1 MKKLIAAIAIAA
13 AATAWTTVQAAEY
26 PDRPIGVAVSYG
38 AGGATDFQARIV
50 TMVAGNEDILGQPI
64 YIINKPGA
72 GGRVGW
78 NWFATDAESDGY
90 TLSAYNIPHFIAQ
103 SHKGDEKYSADA
115 FEPIANWGEDPAVV
129 IVPKDSPYNTMGELI
144 EFAKANPG
152 KVTTSGAGLFVGH
165 HIAALQIQKACACK
179 IAYIPTK
186 GGGAAAMKA
195 VIAGDVMAGINN
207 LSDAFRAAQAGNVKI
222 LAVADLERNEFLP
235 DVPTMMEAGLDV
247 DNSSVNF
254 RGVMVPKGTPQAII
268 DKLAATVPTM
278 FENKR
283 VAGKMKAGGYSCCQ
297 TMLTSLQMERYIS
310 PTAHFQIHSAP
321 KLQEKSF
328 WKCDPQAACFVTI
341 LLLNR
346 RIP

>member
-1 MKKLIAAIAIAA
+1 MKKTIKILRAGAFALVLGAGIAWAGD
-13 AATAWTTVQAAEY
+13 Y

-50 TMVAGNEDILGQPI
+50 TMVAGNKDIIRQPM

-78 NWFATDAESDGY
+78 NWFATEAEKDGY
-90 TLSAYNIPHFIAQ
+90 MLSAYNIPHFIAQ
-103 SHKGDEKYSADA
+103 SIKGGVSYSADS

-129 IVPKDSPYNTMGELI
+129 IVGKDSKFNTIGDLI

-207 LSDAFRAAQAGNVKI
+207 LSDAYRASKAGNVKV
-222 LAVADLERNEFLP
+222 LGVADVKRNTEFLP
-235 DVPTMMEAGLDV
+235 DVQTLKEAGLDV
-247 DNSSVNF
+247 DNSSVNY
-254 RGVMVPKGTPQAII
+254 RGLMVPKGTPPEII
-268 DKLAATVPTM
+268 DKLAAIVPEM
-278 FENKR
+278 FKHKR
-283 VAGKMKAGGYSCCQ
+283 VSGKMAAGGSPMNIMTRADVQKMWADRQ
-297 TMLTSLQMERYIS
+297 TTLAE
-310 PTAHFQIHSAP
+310 
-321 KLQEKSF
+321 
-328 WKCDPQAACFVTI
+328 
-341 LLLNR
+341 LLKGL
-346 RIP
+346 